1 MTPAAKTF
9 AAHLRRLEACEEAYR
24 WARGKSGAVAWR
36 TCRRGDWLLWL
47 AGRAGVRRQD
57 LVLAACA
64 CARLSLPR
72 VHAGEDRPRIAIE
85 TAERWARGEDA
96 SLDDVRS
103 AAHAAHA
110 AHAAAAAVAVAAA
123 DVAPYASYAAYA
135 VAAADAAARKTTL
148 AECADLVRE
157 RIPWSTVRNALAA
170 STKEA
175 A

>member
-1 MTPAAKTF
+1 MTTKTMTPAAKTF
-9 AAHLRRLEACEEAYR
+9 AAHLRRLGACEDAYR

-36 TCRRGDWLLWL
+36 TCKRGDWLLWL
-47 AGRAGVRRQD
+47 AARAEVRRQD

-64 CARLSLPR
+64 CARLALKHVPADE
-72 VHAGEDRPRIAIE
+72 HRPRIAIE
-85 TAERWARGEDA
+85 TAERWARSDDGVT
-96 SLDDVRS
+96 LGDVR
-103 AAHAAHA
+103 AAADAAD
-110 AHAAAAAVAVAAA
+110 AAAAAVAAA
-123 DVAPYASYAAYA
+123 DVAPYAAYAAYA
-135 VAAADAAARKTTL
+135 VADAAARKTTL

>member
-1 MTPAAKTF
+1 MTTKTMTPAAKTF
-9 AAHLRRLEACEEAYR
+9 AAHLRRLGACEDAYR

-36 TCRRGDWLLWL
+36 TCKRGDWLLWL
-47 AGRAGVRRQD
+47 AARAEVRRQD

-64 CARLSLPR
+64 CARLALKHVPADE
-72 VHAGEDRPRIAIE
+72 HRPRIAIE
-85 TAERWARGEDA
+85 TAERWARSDDGVT
-96 SLDDVRS
+96 LGDVR
-103 AAHAAHA
+103 AAADAAD
-110 AHAAAAAVAVAAA
+110 AAAAAAA
-123 DVAPYASYAAYA
+123 YAAYA